1 MEVFL
6 HNLPPDLSK
15 DGLKDQLAPFIR
27 TLAILDWNCEKPRKK
42 RFGHIV
48 FLNQVDG
55 EHFLNSHGEE
65 HQEGYTRL
73 RSRLMLLGFHV
84 FCKKSNRD
92 PDGYTLRH
100 LAHEAQER
108 VNPTRVIEE
117 QGNSISFRMIEVS
130 CGYTRFDLGKFE
142 FAPEVEW
149 PVERGSV
156 TFKRRNIIAELGD
169 GRIIRIPL
177 NTVFE
182 VVWTTPSSRILVTT
196 TDVPSF
202 FRREDNSYVR
212 LPSLGDAHPKYV
224 GQCLVYEFGVSP
236 VDFQTKMN
244 QLTEWDL
251 AVIRH
256 SYHSLPN
263 YEIGLSTFMAFLKTH
278 THSGILPFG
287 VLFQL
292 QALVYNAYLP
302 PHIVVGLGVELVTI
316 FKARKQ
322 AGKRPISV
330 NSLKR
335 LFNLIGWPSPF
346 GNTAEF
352 TVNGLLEMITGSD
365 QELHDG
371 VIQADSLFRP
381 SPHMAYIH
389 KVMVTPS
396 RITLHG
402 PEAEPLNR
410 ILRRFP
416 NHHEYFIRVQ
426 FCDENGQDLH
436 FSPRVNNKEIF
447 ARFKGVFQDGI
458 QIAGRVY
465 TFLGFSHSSLRSHS
479 SWVSL
484 SHYSSYHSPF
494 TQNHNLLEFSTIVL
508 SPIRRR

>member
-1 MEVFL
+1 
-6 HNLPPDLSK
+6 
-15 DGLKDQLAPFIR
+15 
-27 TLAILDWNCEKPRKK
+27 
-42 RFGHIV
+42 
-48 FLNQVDG
+48 
-55 EHFLNSHGEE
+55 
-65 HQEGYTRL
+65 
-73 RSRLMLLGFHV
+73 MLG
-84 FCKKSNRD
+84 
-92 PDGYTLRH
+92 T
-100 LAHEAQER
+100 
-108 VNPTRVIEE
+108 
-117 QGNSISFRMIEVS
+117 S
-130 CGYTRFDLGKFE
+130 CGYTRFDSGE
-142 FAPEVEW
+142 FAFVPEVEW
-149 PVERGSV
+149 PRARGSV

-182 VVWTTPSSRILVTT
+182 VVWTTPGSSILVTT

-202 FRREDNSYVR
+202 FRREDDSYIR
-212 LPSLGDAHPKYV
+212 LPSLGDAHPNYV
-224 GQCLVYEFGVSP
+224 GQCLVYEFRVSP
-236 VDFQTKMN
+236 VDFKTKMD

-251 AVIRH
+251 VVIRY
-256 SYHSLPN
+256 SYHTLYS
-263 YEIGLSTFMAFLKTH
+263 YAVGLSGFMEFLKTH
-278 THSGILPFG
+278 TRARILPFG

-292 QALVYNAYLP
+292 QALVYNSYLP
-302 PHIVVGLGVELVTI
+302 PHLVFELAVELIAI
-316 FKARKQ
+316 FKARKR

-335 LFNLIGWPSPF
+335 LFTLIGWPSPF
-346 GNTAEF
+346 GNAAEF
-352 TVNGLLEMITGSD
+352 TVDGLLEMITGSD

-381 SPHMAYIH
+381 SRHRAHIY

-396 RITLHG
+396 RITLHD
-402 PEAEPLNR
+402 PESEPLNR

-479 SWVSL
+479 AWVSL
-484 SHYSSYHSPF
+484 RHYFSHYSLFSHR
-494 TQNHNLLEFSTIVL
+494 TTTNLSTL
-508 SPIRRR
+508 P